1 LRERHWSEGVVEWMV
16 WLSGLVPFGV
26 AEEILQQVGR
36 VGVSDSS
43 LWRRVQEVGE
53 KFKEQMEEERIRANV
68 LEGRW
73 GGPVERVEPKG
84 RMGVAMDGCM
94 IHIREEGWKELKV
107 GCVFEVETG
116 WVVDRETGERV
127 EVGRAVANSYVAHL
141 GGPEVLGQMVWA
153 EAKRRGW
160 EGAVETEVV
169 GDGAPWIWNLA
180 ADYFYDSHQVVDW
193 YHATEHLAEAAR
205 LLKGEGTQAR
215 TIWFNQWKKRLF
227 QGDALQLALA
237 LQAAAAK
244 QPEIAEALE
253 REAGYFYNNHRRMN
267 YQEMREER
275 WVIGSGMVES
285 GGKQFKARLAGSG
298 MRWSRPGAERLIPIR
313 AAIMSGRFT
322 ELWRLARNSPP
333 N

>member
-1 LRERHWSEGVVEWMV
+1 MV

-68 LEGRW
+68 LEGRG